1 MQGIFGVLF
10 LIVFAWLCSERRD
23 QIDVRFLGIGLFAQF
38 SLAFLFFQVPLIS
51 DILMSLNFIIAAI
64 EAATLEGT
72 RFLFGYLGGGSE
84 PFEVSEGGYLYLFA
98 FRVLP
103 NVIVFCVLIAVLW
116 YWKILPKVVTG
127 FGFLLRRVFKVSGA
141 VGTSAAATLF
151 LGMVETPMIIRA
163 YLTKLT
169 RSEFFTVMTCGM
181 STVAGSVMIIYANT
195 LSEIIPGA
203 IGHIVV
209 GSVLN
214 IVGAIYVSRIIV
226 PEDSTPTSTDKFE
239 DLGYSSTMDAITRG
253 TQDGLKLALNIGG
266 MLLVIISLV
275 ALVNGVLGLLEIS
288 GEPLSLQ
295 RMLGWLF
302 SPLAWLIGVPWSEA
316 HIAGNLMGSKI
327 VLNEMIAFIELA
339 ALGND
344 LSENSRLV
352 LLYALCGFA
361 NFGSLGILIGGL
373 STLVPERKAD
383 YLSLAPKSL
392 ISGNVVTFITAS
404 LVGLAI
410 SIRMN

>member
-10 LIVFAWLCSERRD
+10 LVVFAWLCSERRD
-23 QIDVRFLGIGLFAQF
+23 QIDVRFLGVGLFAQL
-38 SLAFLFFQVPLIS
+38 SLAFLFFQVPLIG
-51 DILMSLNFIIAAI
+51 DILMSLNFIIAVI

-127 FGFLLRRVFKVSGA
+127 FGFLLRSLFQVSGA

-151 LGMVETPMIIRA
+151 LGLIETPMIIRA

-195 LSEIIPGA
+195 LSDIIPGA

-288 GEPLSLQ
+288 DEPLSLQ

-316 HIAGNLMGSKI
+316 QLAGNLMGSKI

-373 STLVPERKAD
+373 STLVPERKTD

-410 SIRMN
+410 SI

>member
-23 QIDVRFLGIGLFAQF
+23 QIDGRFLGIGLFAQF

-195 LSEIIPGA
+195 LSDIIPGA

-288 GEPLSLQ
+288 DEPLSLQ

-316 HIAGNLMGSKI
+316 HLAGNLMGSKI

-373 STLVPERKAD
+373 STLVPERKTD

-410 SIRMN
+410 SI

>member
-1 MQGIFGVLF
+1 MQGILGVLF

-23 QIDVRFLGIGLFAQF
+23 QIDVRFVGIGLFAQF

-72 RFLFGYLGGGSE
+72 RFLFGYLGGGNE
-84 PFEVSEGGYLYLFA
+84 PFEVTEGGYLYLFA

-195 LSEIIPGA
+195 LSDIIPGA

-226 PEDSTPTSTDKFE
+226 PEDSTPTSSDKFE

-288 GEPLSLQ
+288 DEPLSLQ

-316 HIAGNLMGSKI
+316 HLAGNLMGSKI

-373 STLVPERKAD
+373 STLVPERKTD

-410 SIRMN
+410 SI

>member
-10 LIVFAWLCSERRD
+10 LVIFAWLCSERRD

-84 PFEVSEGGYLYLFA
+84 PFEVSEGGSLYLFA

-195 LSEIIPGA
+195 LSDIIPGA

-226 PEDSTPTSTDKFE
+226 PEDSTPTSSDKFE

-316 HIAGNLMGSKI
+316 LLAGNLMGSKI

-373 STLVPERKAD
+373 STLVPERKTD

-410 SIRMN
+410 SI

>member
-195 LSEIIPGA
+195 LSDIIPGA

-226 PEDSTPTSTDKFE
+226 PEDSTPTSSDKFE

-288 GEPLSLQ
+288 DEPLSLQ

-316 HIAGNLMGSKI
+316 QLAGNLMGSKI

-373 STLVPERKAD
+373 STLVPERKTD

-410 SIRMN
+410 SI

>member
-195 LSEIIPGA
+195 LSDIIPGA

-316 HIAGNLMGSKI
+316 HLAGNLMGSKI

-410 SIRMN
+410 SI

>member
-10 LIVFAWLCSERRD
+10 LIVVAWLCSERRD
-23 QIDVRFLGIGLFAQF
+23 QIDVRFLGIGLLAQF

-84 PFEVSEGGYLYLFA
+84 PFEVSEEGYLYLFA

-195 LSEIIPGA
+195 LSDIIPGA

-226 PEDSTPTSTDKFE
+226 PEDSTPTPSDKFE

-316 HIAGNLMGSKI
+316 HLAGNLMGSKI

-373 STLVPERKAD
+373 STLVPERKTD

-410 SIRMN
+410 SI

>member
-10 LIVFAWLCSERRD
+10 LIVVAWLCSERRD
-23 QIDVRFLGIGLFAQF
+23 QIDVRFLGIGLLAQF

-195 LSEIIPGA
+195 LSDIIPGA

-316 HIAGNLMGSKI
+316 HLAGNLMGSKI

-361 NFGSLGILIGGL
+361 NFGSLGILIVGL
-373 STLVPERKAD
+373 STLVPERKTD

-410 SIRMN
+410 SI

>member
-38 SLAFLFFQVPLIS
+38 SLAFLFFQVSLIS

-84 PFEVSEGGYLYLFA
+84 PFEVSQGGYLYLFA

-195 LSEIIPGA
+195 LSDIIPGA

-226 PEDSTPTSTDKFE
+226 PEDSTPTSSDKFE

-316 HIAGNLMGSKI
+316 HLAGNLMGSKI

-373 STLVPERKAD
+373 STLVPERKTD

-410 SIRMN
+410 SI

>member
-10 LIVFAWLCSERRD
+10 LIVVAWLCSERRD
-23 QIDVRFLGIGLFAQF
+23 QIDVRFLGIGLLAQF

-51 DILMSLNFIIAAI
+51 DVLMSLNFIIAAI

-84 PFEVSEGGYLYLFA
+84 PFEVSEGGSLYLFA

-195 LSEIIPGA
+195 LSDIIPGA

-226 PEDSTPTSTDKFE
+226 PEDSTPTSTDKFD

-288 GEPLSLQ
+288 DEPLSLQ

-316 HIAGNLMGSKI
+316 HLAGNLMGSKI

-373 STLVPERKAD
+373 STLVPERKTD

-410 SIRMN
+410 SI

>member
-1 MQGIFGVLF
+1 
-10 LIVFAWLCSERRD
+10 
-23 QIDVRFLGIGLFAQF
+23 
-38 SLAFLFFQVPLIS
+38 
-51 DILMSLNFIIAAI
+51 
-64 EAATLEGT
+64 
-72 RFLFGYLGGGSE
+72 
-84 PFEVSEGGYLYLFA
+84 
-98 FRVLP
+98 
-103 NVIVFCVLIAVLW
+103 
-116 YWKILPKVVTG
+116 
-127 FGFLLRRVFKVSGA
+127 
-141 VGTSAAATLF
+141 
-151 LGMVETPMIIRA
+151 MVETPMIIRA

-195 LSEIIPGA
+195 LSDIIPGA

-226 PEDSTPTSTDKFE
+226 PEDSTPTSSDKFE

-266 MLLVIISLV
+266 MLLVVISLV

-295 RMLGWLF
+295 RILGWLF

-339 ALGND
+339 ALEND

-373 STLVPERKAD
+373 STLVPERKVD

-410 SIRMN
+410 SI

>member
-116 YWKILPKVVTG
+116 YWKVLPKIVTG

-195 LSEIIPGA
+195 LSDIIPGA

-226 PEDSTPTSTDKFE
+226 PEDSTPTSSDKFE
-239 DLGYSSTMDAITRG
+239 DLGYRSTMDAITRG

-275 ALVNGVLGLLEIS
+275 ALVNGALGLVAIS

-316 HIAGNLMGSKI
+316 HLAGNLMGSKI

-339 ALGND
+339 ALGKD

-373 STLVPERKAD
+373 STLVPERKTD

-410 SIRMN
+410 SI

>member
-23 QIDVRFLGIGLFAQF
+23 QIDIRFLGIGLFAQF

-51 DILMSLNFIIAAI
+51 DILMSLNFVIAAI

-127 FGFLLRRVFKVSGA
+127 FGFLLRSVFKVSGA

-195 LSEIIPGA
+195 LSDIIPGA

-288 GEPLSLQ
+288 DEPLSLQ

-316 HIAGNLMGSKI
+316 HLAGNLMGSKI

-373 STLVPERKAD
+373 STLVPERKTD

-410 SIRMN
+410 SI

>member
-195 LSEIIPGA
+195 LSDIIPGA

-226 PEDSTPTSTDKFE
+226 PEDSTPTSSDKFE

-275 ALVNGVLGLLEIS
+275 ALVNGVVGLLEIS

-316 HIAGNLMGSKI
+316 HLGGNLMGSKI

-373 STLVPERKAD
+373 STLVPERKTD

-410 SIRMN
+410 SI

>member
-10 LIVFAWLCSERRD
+10 LVIFAWLCSERRD

-51 DILMSLNFIIAAI
+51 DILMSLNFIVAAI

-195 LSEIIPGA
+195 LSDIIPGA

-226 PEDSTPTSTDKFE
+226 PEDSTPTSTDKFD

-316 HIAGNLMGSKI
+316 HLAGNLMGSKI

-373 STLVPERKAD
+373 STLVPERKTD

-410 SIRMN
+410 SI

>member
-10 LIVFAWLCSERRD
+10 LVIFAWLCSERRD

-195 LSEIIPGA
+195 LSDIIPGA

-226 PEDSTPTSTDKFE
+226 PEDSTPTSSDKFE

-316 HIAGNLMGSKI
+316 HLAGNLMGSKI

-373 STLVPERKAD
+373 STLVPERKTD

-410 SIRMN
+410 SI

>member
-84 PFEVSEGGYLYLFA
+84 PFEVSDGGYLYLFA

-116 YWKILPKVVTG
+116 YWKVLPKIVTG

-195 LSEIIPGA
+195 LSDIIPGA

-226 PEDSTPTSTDKFE
+226 PEDNTPTSTDKFE

-316 HIAGNLMGSKI
+316 HLAGNLMGSKI

-373 STLVPERKAD
+373 STLVPERKTD

-410 SIRMN
+410 SI

>member
-1 MQGIFGVLF
+1 LQGIFGVLF

-195 LSEIIPGA
+195 LSDIIPGA

-288 GEPLSLQ
+288 DEPLSLQ

-316 HIAGNLMGSKI
+316 HLAGNLMGSKI

-373 STLVPERKAD
+373 STLVPERKTD

-410 SIRMN
+410 SI

>member
-116 YWKILPKVVTG
+116 YWKILPKVITG

-195 LSEIIPGA
+195 LSDIIPGA

-239 DLGYSSTMDAITRG
+239 DLGYRSTMDAITRG

-275 ALVNGVLGLLEIS
+275 ALVNGALGLVAIS

-316 HIAGNLMGSKI
+316 YLAGNLMGSKI

-361 NFGSLGILIGGL
+361 NFGSIGIQLGGIGGIAPQRKKEIAKLITKAMIGGALASWLTASVAGILI
-373 STLVPERKAD
+373 
-383 YLSLAPKSL
+383 
-392 ISGNVVTFITAS
+392 
-404 LVGLAI
+404 
-410 SIRMN
+410 

>member
-195 LSEIIPGA
+195 LSDIIPGA

-226 PEDSTPTSTDKFE
+226 PEDSTPTSSDKFE

-295 RMLGWLF
+295 RILGWLF

-316 HIAGNLMGSKI
+316 HLAGNLMGSKI

-373 STLVPERKAD
+373 STLVPERKTD

-410 SIRMN
+410 SI

>member
-127 FGFLLRRVFKVSGA
+127 FGFLLRRVFQVSGA

-195 LSEIIPGA
+195 LSDIIPGA

-226 PEDSTPTSTDKFE
+226 PEDSTPTSSDKFE

-275 ALVNGVLGLLEIS
+275 ALVNGVLGLIEIS

-316 HIAGNLMGSKI
+316 QLAGNLMGSKI

-373 STLVPERKAD
+373 STLVPERKTD

-410 SIRMN
+410 SI

>member
-51 DILMSLNFIIAAI
+51 DILMSLNFIIAVI

-195 LSEIIPGA
+195 LSDIIPGA

-316 HIAGNLMGSKI
+316 HLAGNLMGSKI

-373 STLVPERKAD
+373 STLVPERKTD

-410 SIRMN
+410 SI

>member
-10 LIVFAWLCSERRD
+10 LIIFAWLCSERRD
-23 QIDVRFLGIGLFAQF
+23 QIDLRFLAIGLFAQF

-51 DILMSLNFIIAAI
+51 YTLMSLNFIIAAI
-64 EAATLEGT
+64 EEATLEGT

-116 YWKILPKVVTG
+116 YWKILPKIVTG
-127 FGFLLRRVFKVSGA
+127 FGFLLRSVFKVSGA

-181 STVAGSVMIIYANT
+181 STVAGSVLVIYANT
-195 LSEIIPGA
+195 LSDIIPGA

-226 PEDSTPTSTDKFE
+226 PEDSTPTSSEQFE

-275 ALVNGVLGLLEIS
+275 ALVNGVLGLVEVS
-288 GEPLSLQ
+288 GESLSLQ

-316 HIAGNLMGSKI
+316 HMAGNLMGSKI

-339 ALGND
+339 ALGDD
-344 LSENSRLV
+344 LSASTRVV

-373 STLVPERKAD
+373 STLVPERKVD

-410 SIRMN
+410 SI

>member
-10 LIVFAWLCSERRD
+10 LVIFAWLCSERRD
-23 QIDVRFLGIGLFAQF
+23 QIDVRFLGIGLLAQF

-51 DILMSLNFIIAAI
+51 DILMFLNFIIAAI

-84 PFEVSEGGYLYLFA
+84 PFEVSDGGYLYLFA

-127 FGFLLRRVFKVSGA
+127 FGFLLRRVFQVSGA

-195 LSEIIPGA
+195 LSDIIPGA

-226 PEDSTPTSTDKFE
+226 PEDSTPTSSDKFE

-316 HIAGNLMGSKI
+316 HLAGNLMGSKI

-373 STLVPERKAD
+373 TTLVPERKTD

-410 SIRMN
+410 SI

>member
-38 SLAFLFFQVPLIS
+38 SSAFLFFQVPLIS

-195 LSEIIPGA
+195 LSDIIPGA

-226 PEDSTPTSTDKFE
+226 PEDSTPTSSDKFE

-302 SPLAWLIGVPWSEA
+302 SPLSWLIGVPWSEA
-316 HIAGNLMGSKI
+316 HLAGNLMGSKI

-339 ALGND
+339 ALAND

-373 STLVPERKAD
+373 STLVPERKTE

-410 SIRMN
+410 SI

>member
-1 MQGIFGVLF
+1 MI
-10 LIVFAWLCSERRD
+10 
-23 QIDVRFLGIGLFAQF
+23 
-38 SLAFLFFQVPLIS
+38 
-51 DILMSLNFIIAAI
+51 
-64 EAATLEGT
+64 
-72 RFLFGYLGGGSE
+72 
-84 PFEVSEGGYLYLFA
+84 EGGYLYLFA

-127 FGFLLRRVFKVSGA
+127 FGFLLRRVFQVSGA

-195 LSEIIPGA
+195 LSDIIPGA

-226 PEDSTPTSTDKFE
+226 PEDSTPTSSDKFE

-316 HIAGNLMGSKI
+316 YLAGNLMGSKI

-373 STLVPERKAD
+373 STLVPERKTD

-410 SIRMN
+410 SI

>member
-23 QIDVRFLGIGLFAQF
+23 QIDVRFLGVGLFAQF

-195 LSEIIPGA
+195 LSDIIPGA

-316 HIAGNLMGSKI
+316 HLAGNLMGSKI

-373 STLVPERKAD
+373 STLVPERKTD

-410 SIRMN
+410 SI

>member
-195 LSEIIPGA
+195 LSDIIPGA

-316 HIAGNLMGSKI
+316 HLAGNLMGSKI

-373 STLVPERKAD
+373 STLVPERKTD

-410 SIRMN
+410 SI

>member
-195 LSEIIPGA
+195 LSDIIPGA

-302 SPLAWLIGVPWSEA
+302 SPLAWLIGVPWPEA
-316 HIAGNLMGSKI
+316 QLAGNLMGSKI

-373 STLVPERKAD
+373 STLVPERKTD

-410 SIRMN
+410 SI